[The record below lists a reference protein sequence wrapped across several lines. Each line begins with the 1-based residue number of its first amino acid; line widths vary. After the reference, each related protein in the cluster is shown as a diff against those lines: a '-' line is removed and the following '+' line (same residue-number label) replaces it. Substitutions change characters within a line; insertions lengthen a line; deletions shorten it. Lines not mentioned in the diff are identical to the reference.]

1 MCKVTECLLLIDKG
15 VIASSKSHL
24 APTLERMSKS
34 SDSPP
39 PQSCVYFVSTLC
51 LFSTCSIEQVNNL
64 REVQA
69 LRRLNPHPHIIDLKE
84 VIL

>member
-39 PQSCVYFVSTLC
+39 LCLVSTLC